1 MAERNRRLIRNQSA
15 PPVAVGAR
23 LLRDEDVS
31 AALLLVGF
39 LTCVMAVR
47 VAAAAAAAQPD
58 AGVLLA
64 GSSLL
69 AGGLGA
75 MWAAV
80 WVAADA
86 ARRRDAGR
94 VGVIILCATLLVVAV
109 GICNDLDLFFA
120 ILRAVA

>member
-47 VAAAAAAAQPD
+47 VAAAAQPD

-94 VGVIILCATLLVVAV
+94 VGVITLCATLLVVAV